1 MKISWGIKI
10 AGLYIGFIIL
20 ILSLVSMAVRQNVD
34 LVSKD
39 YYEQELK
46 FQNKIDKVNLTRSLK
61 EQVNWEIKQESLC
74 LKFPE
79 QFKGKKIN
87 GSIYF
92 FRPSDAS
99 YDKTISLST
108 DTILLNIPIA
118 QLKMGMYKIQIDW
131 EVDNNQYYNEGV
143 IQIN

>member
-10 AGLYIGFIIL
+10 AGLYIGFVIL
-20 ILSLVSMAVRQNVD
+20 ILTLVSMAVRQNVD

-61 EQVNWEIKQESLC
+61 EQVSWEVKQESLY

-92 FRPSDAS
+92 FRPSDAA
-99 YDKTISLST
+99 YDKKISLST
-108 DTILLNIPIA
+108 DTIVLDIPTA
-118 QLKMGMYKIQIDW
+118 QLKTGLYKMQLDW
-131 EVDNNQYYNEGV
+131 KVDNNEYYNEGV
-143 IQIN
+143 IQIK